1 MLHLKLQQVGES
13 VVLREVEC
21 EGGQFCQ
28 PTISTTI
35 NNSNMDPETGNIRT
49 VSYKKIVSIIIFI
62 INLFIVIK
70 MISLG
75 FIKKTFI

>member
-1 MLHLKLQQVGES
+1 M
-13 VVLREVEC
+13 
-21 EGGQFCQ
+21 
-28 PTISTTI
+28 STNNI
-35 NNSNMDPETGNIRT
+35 NNNSNMDPETGNIRT

-62 INLFIVIK
+62 IIVIK

>member
-1 MLHLKLQQVGES
+1 M
-13 VVLREVEC
+13 
-21 EGGQFCQ
+21 
-28 PTISTTI
+28 STNNI